1 MGPSTPPARIV
12 CGPSAEQMTMGWP
25 GTEAAR
31 AANGIRVPIT
41 MANVA
46 ARKAS
51 ERAIDQ
57 FSLWDRVTGRG
68 LNLPVV

>member
-1 MGPSTPPARIV
+1 
-12 CGPSAEQMTMGWP
+12 
-25 GTEAAR
+25 
-31 AANGIRVPIT
+31 

-46 ARKAS
+46 VRKAS

-57 FSLWDRVTGRG
+57 FSLWDRVTDRG